1 MNIVSTPNERHGERG
16 NVLFLILIAVALF
29 AALSYAVTQSSR
41 SGGGDA
47 GKETNLVNSAQ
58 ITQYPS
64 GIRTA
69 IVRMII
75 SGADINE
82 LEFNPPSAFD
92 VLSDTTGKLSVFHPA
107 GGGATYSVPPP
118 DIMNVASATKEWFFN
133 GENQIAD
140 IGTTNSAGPIHATA
154 DVIAFLPGVTSS
166 VCNKLNESLGLSATT
181 PPIATGVVF
190 NKNMESVPGAN
201 RYICAGPGGA
211 CDGVT
216 IGNASGASELNGK
229 PFGCFSNGGT
239 PATLVYYHV
248 LVER

>member
-1 MNIVSTPNERHGERG
+1 MHTVSLTEKRDGERG

-58 ITQYPS
+58 LTQYPA

-75 SGADINE
+75 GGADINS
-82 LEFNPPSAFD
+82 LEFNPPSAFGTLTD
-92 VLSDTTGKLSVFHPA
+92 TSGVLGVFHPA
-107 GGGATYSVPPP
+107 GGGATYSEAPGDV
-118 DIMNVASATKEWFFN
+118 MSGSSTGGEWKFN

-140 IGTTNSAGPIHATA
+140 VGTTDASGPTPATA
-154 DVIAFLPGVTSS
+154 DIIAFLPGVSS
-166 VCNKLNESLGLSATT
+166 AVCNKLNDELGLPATPPTAVTSVQYTDNMDSTNPGICDATCNGGSIGDPSATDS
-181 PPIATGVVF
+181 AL
-190 NKNMESVPGAN
+190 
-201 RYICAGPGGA
+201 
-211 CDGVT
+211 DGQ
-216 IGNASGASELNGK
+216 
-229 PFGCFSNGGT
+229 PFGCFDDGG
-239 PATLVYYHV
+239 TLVYYHV